1 MAKRCL
7 IFFVLSLF
15 TTLVVRA
22 NVPPL
27 LIVGNDSISKAE
39 FLYLWNKHN
48 SYKSETKPSTIRE
61 FLQSYID
68 YRLKVL
74 DAKAQGLDKQR
85 SFLTEYQQYR
95 DIQLTPYFLDS
106 AEREQIYH
114 EAYER
119 MLWEISA
126 SHILLNVPAD
136 TEDSLIYNRAMELR
150 TQILK
155 GASFDSLARAVSED
169 PSAKENGGNLGFFC
183 AFTMVEPFE
192 RAAFATPVDSVSMPI
207 RTTFGY
213 HIIQVNDRRPAR
225 GKMQVSNL
233 VRYVKPDATP
243 QRVKEVYDSVVLIR
257 KMLEDGKSFMELV
270 QKYSS
275 DTLMARMG
283 GFMLPVSAGRYPAEI
298 TEPIFSLKEDG
309 DVTQPIRTRRGWHLF
324 SRLRYYPVGSYEQS
338 RTTIRDNLRRSG
350 IDMEGHDALVKSMLE
365 RQTYEIYK
373 DSLNTYL
380 MYYFNHL
387 SDTTGA
393 ETYKIEQQA
402 STQLLHKRFARVGK
416 EFLKLQ
422 VLDEYIKQRNI
433 KLQNSDLDKIV
444 LSCLEQS
451 ALTQCENEVRKAN
464 PTLDY
469 LLNEFYDGLLLFD
482 ISERKLW
489 QVSPEQEKEYK
500 KIYKRDKKKLLFTRC
515 LTAEEYS
522 TKRDVDK
529 LEALRARLCSN
540 LKSKV
545 SKKELARDTISFRK
559 ANYEAGISYFADY
572 GKPETMQKLVQ
583 WEENCSRII
592 KQDSRSF
599 FLRVVGD
606 KPNVRKSYDE
616 SRGEL
621 QRIYQEEA
629 EVNWL
634 QELRAK
640 YRVEVDEAQFKPL
653 EAL

>member
-7 IFFVLSLF
+7 IFFVLFLF

-22 NVPPL
+22 SVPPL

-106 AEREQIYH
+106 AKREQIYH

-136 TEDSLIYNRAMELR
+136 AEDSLVYNRAMELR
-150 TQILK
+150 AQILK

-192 RAAFATPVDSVSMPI
+192 RAAFATPVDSVSMPV

-233 VRYVKPDATP
+233 VRYVSPDATP
-243 QRVKEVYDSVVLIR
+243 ERVKEVYDSVVLIR

-275 DTLMARMG
+275 DTLMAQMG

-380 MYYFNHL
+380 MYYFNHM

-402 STQLLHKRFARVGK
+402 SAQLLHKRFARVGK
-416 EFLKLQ
+416 EFLNLQ

-451 ALTQCENEVRKAN
+451 ALVQCENEVRKAN

-522 TKRDVDK
+522 TKGDVDK

-572 GKPETMQKLVQ
+572 GKPITMQKLVQ
-583 WEENCSRII
+583 WEENCSHVI

-629 EVNWL
+629 EANWL